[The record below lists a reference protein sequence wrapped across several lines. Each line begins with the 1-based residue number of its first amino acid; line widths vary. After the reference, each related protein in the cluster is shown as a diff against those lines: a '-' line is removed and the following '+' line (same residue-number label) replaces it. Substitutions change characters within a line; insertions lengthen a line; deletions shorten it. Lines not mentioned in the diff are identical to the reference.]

1 MIKYYLVIL
10 FIILPVFVMLGQS
23 KIYLQHQKKPSRQ
36 KKISVNRDYTFQT
49 SDSSYYRHQI
59 LSFTDSTLM
68 IGTSFPGDT
77 ALLYMT
83 DIQSLRK
90 NKKFGVFEVTAF
102 AGLILLTVT
111 PVVWAFEGGTAAIE
125 TLKGVGVLAA
135 FSVPVI
141 LLKEIGRNKDTKN
154 KWNILA
160 E

>member
-10 FIILPVFVMLGQS
+10 FILLPVLVMLGQS
-23 KIYLQHQKKPSRQ
+23 KIYLQHQKKPNRH
-36 KKISVNRDYTFQT
+36 KKISVNQDYTFLT
-49 SDSSYYRHQI
+49 SDSSYYRYRI

-68 IGTSFPGDT
+68 IGANFPGDT
-77 ALLYMT
+77 ALIYTT

-90 NKKFGVFEVTAF
+90 NKKFGIFEVTAF
-102 AGLILLTVT
+102 AGLILLSVT

-154 KWNILA
+154 KWDIVT

>member
-1 MIKYYLVIL
+1 
-10 FIILPVFVMLGQS
+10 MLGQS
-23 KIYLQHQKKPSRQ
+23 KIYLQHQRKPSRH

-49 SDSSYYRHQI
+49 SDSTYYRHRI
-59 LSFTDSTLM
+59 LSFTDSTLR
-68 IGTSFPGDT
+68 IGANFPGDT
-77 ALLYMT
+77 ALIYMT

-90 NKKFGVFEVTAF
+90 NKKSGVFEVIAF
-102 AGLILLTVT
+102 TGLILLSVT

-135 FSVPVI
+135 FSVPII

-154 KWNILA
+154 KWNILT